1 MPNEYHVDY
10 NRMNYSGNPEHEPLP
25 NEPSDDYNRKNDH
38 DSHL

>member
-10 NRMNYSGNPEHEPLP
+10 DRWNYSGNPEHEPLP
-25 NEPSDDYNRKNDH
+25 NEPPADYDRKNDH

>member
-10 NRMNYSGNPEHEPLP
+10 DRRNYSGNLEHEPLP
-25 NEPSDDYNRKNDH
+25 NEPPADYDRTNDH